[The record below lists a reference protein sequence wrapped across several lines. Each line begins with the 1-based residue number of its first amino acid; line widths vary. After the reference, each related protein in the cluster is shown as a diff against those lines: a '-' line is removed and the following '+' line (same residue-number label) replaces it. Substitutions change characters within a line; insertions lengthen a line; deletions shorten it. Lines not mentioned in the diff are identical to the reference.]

1 MTPEQ
6 RAAFR
11 KGDLLGAGMGAT
23 ELTGGRPVTT
33 QVCTY
38 TSLLS
43 ASCAFAVVVAFTAS
57 ISLIWNACF
66 PRSTGHRAGLAE
78 HSLWLHTK

>member
-6 RAAFR
+6 RIAFR

-33 QVCTY
+33 QVCTHS
-38 TSLLS
+38 SLLS
-43 ASCAFAVVVAFTAS
+43 GRRASPPALAFTAS
-57 ISLIWNACF
+57 ACCIAF
-66 PRSTGHRAGLAE
+66 ESRLPNKCRPQDWVS
-78 HSLWLHTK
+78 